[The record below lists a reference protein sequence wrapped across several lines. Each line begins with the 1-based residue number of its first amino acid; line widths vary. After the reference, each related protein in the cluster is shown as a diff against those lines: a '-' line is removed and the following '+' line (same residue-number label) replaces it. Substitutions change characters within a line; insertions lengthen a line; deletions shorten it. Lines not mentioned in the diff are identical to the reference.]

1 MEHKL
6 FNVSN
11 QTQSGDDS
19 FLNNK
24 AVIVLDMLNDFVTGD
39 LKCERCTHIIPNL
52 KKLVTAAR
60 KHNVPVIYSNDA
72 HLPVDEEVVERWGK
86 HAIKGTKGAEVIPE
100 LKPVTKDYV
109 VEKRTYS
116 GFHETGLDMLLRDL
130 YKGEG
135 VKTVILT
142 GLHTNIC
149 VRHTAADAF
158 FRGYKIIIA
167 KDGVEAF
174 TQKDHEEGLRYLKDI
189 YSSKIMK
196 VDQIIKEFS

>member
-1 MEHKL
+1 
-6 FNVSN
+6 
-11 QTQSGDDS
+11 
-19 FLNNK
+19 LNNK

-39 LKCERCTHIIPNL
+39 LKCERAKHIIPNL
-52 KKLVTAAR
+52 KKLIVAAH
-60 KHNVPVIYSNDA
+60 KHNVSVIYSNDA

-100 LKPVTKDYV
+100 LKPTQKDYIL
-109 VEKRTYS
+109 EKRTYS
-116 GFHETGLDMLLRDL
+116 GFHETGLDLLLRGL
-130 YKGEG
+130 YHGEG

-158 FRGYKIIIA
+158 FRGYKIIVA

-174 TQKDHEEGLRYLKDI
+174 TQEDHEQGLKYLKDI
-189 YSSKIMK
+189 YNAKMTTMGDI
-196 VDQIIKEFS
+196 VKEFK